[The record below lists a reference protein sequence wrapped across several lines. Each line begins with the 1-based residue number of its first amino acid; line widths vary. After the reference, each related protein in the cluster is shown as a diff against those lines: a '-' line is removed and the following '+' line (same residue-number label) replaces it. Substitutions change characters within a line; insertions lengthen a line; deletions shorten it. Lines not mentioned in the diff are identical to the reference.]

1 MPDNKTTA
9 TAADMRHPMR
19 KAITAALAAAVISS
33 FVTFYLSI
41 DNDHIY
47 NFFSRTP
54 LTHGN
59 YIITSAE
66 NSYFCGGHTVS
77 LKSVTETN
85 GSVKAIISVENQSA
99 KETVIDSSDLNIFI
113 TDINLGKESVKC
125 TVRSMSSVAIP
136 PSASADIPI
145 YVDQMPQLS
154 DDGYMLAVA
163 VQIPNCHETVEFLY
177 TTNNQPPI

>member
-9 TAADMRHPMR
+9 ASADIRQPMR

-33 FVTFYLSI
+33 FATFYLSI
-41 DNDHIY
+41 DNDHVY

-54 LTHGN
+54 LAHGN
-59 YIITSAE
+59 YIITSS

-77 LKSVTETN
+77 LKSVTQN
-85 GSVKAIISVENQSA
+85 NDSVKAVISVENRSA
-99 KETVIDSSDLNIFI
+99 KETVIDPSDISIFV

-125 TVRSMSSVAIP
+125 TVRSMTSVTIP
-136 PSASADIPI
+136 PSASVDIPV

-154 DDGYMLAVA
+154 DEGYMLAVA

-177 TTNNQPPI
+177 TYNK